1 MLLEKIANELRNYL
15 PNGKAVVDSYATKVA
30 SNYLHG
36 GKNMTDQI
44 RKLAST
50 ENLSD
55 EYVKRVCE
63 ASNHKVSSHLYETS
77 DDKNFQFDLA
87 KWEDIIS
94 APQEKTAS
102 VYDEKPIHYK
112 TASVKLASEEFEKE
126 ALIGPI
132 ADAATLFLPSLIG
145 NSIGRSTGNT
155 AYEKGEE
162 WEPSTAKALLMPG
175 YLGYSAGKLKSIND
189 NYRKDMLNGSKPI
202 EEYVKSHRDEL
213 KDLTEEEFEDHII
226 QKGFKVPNLVPDL
239 GTYNKFVKPGT
250 KKVEKTAEE
259 YYMKS
264 DPMENLLD
272 MNELLSRA
280 EEDVRLK
287 LAYVGNELNHVYKQL
302 YNEFSDEVRFN
313 GYFKVAQALVP
324 YVDADL
330 VEALTYDGLEKN
342 LIKEDDLFHIE
353 KVAEQINEEC
363 EFFKMAQYYKK
374 LESEY
379 SQYKLAHTE
388 INQQLELVRNTLN
401 KG

>member
-55 EYVKRVCE
+55 EYVKRICE

-112 TASVKLASEEFEKE
+112 TASVKLAQTNFEKE
-126 ALIGPI
+126 ALIGPA
-132 ADAATLFLPSLIG
+132 ADMALFGAPSIIG
-145 NSIGRSTGNT
+145 YGVGRHMGNKS
-155 AYEKGEE
+155 YEKEEE
-162 WEPSTAKALLMPG
+162 WEPSMAKTMLIPG
-175 YLGYSAGKLKSIND
+175 YLGYSMGKGNTIED
-189 NYRKDMLNGSKPI
+189 RFIKDYNEGNKP
-202 EEYVKSHRDEL
+202 KLR
-213 KDLTEEEFEDHII
+213 
-226 QKGFKVPNLVPDL
+226 PDM
-239 GTYNKFVKPGT
+239 YNTGKFVKSPKQEVKEAEQNPYYT
-250 KKVEKTAEE
+250 K
-259 YYMKS
+259 M

-272 MNELLSRA
+272 MKDLLSRA
-280 EEDVRLK
+280 EEDIRLK

>member
-112 TASVKLASEEFEKE
+112 TASVKLASEEE
-126 ALIGPI
+126 
-132 ADAATLFLPSLIG
+132 
-145 NSIGRSTGNT
+145 
-155 AYEKGEE
+155 
-162 WEPSTAKALLMPG
+162 
-175 YLGYSAGKLKSIND
+175 
-189 NYRKDMLNGSKPI
+189 
-202 EEYVKSHRDEL
+202 V
-213 KDLTEEEFEDHII
+213 TETD
-226 QKGFKVPNLVPDL
+226 P
-239 GTYNKFVKPGT
+239 YYT
-250 KKVEKTAEE
+250 KTN
-259 YYMKS
+259 
-264 DPMENLLD
+264 PMENLLD
-272 MNELLSRA
+272 MKELLSRA
-280 EEDVRLK
+280 EEDIRLK

-302 YNEFSDEVRFN
+302 YDEFSDEVRFN

-330 VEALTYDGLEKN
+330 VESLTYDGLEKN
-342 LIKEDDLFHIE
+342 LIKENDLFHIE